1 MMSLMKK
8 IRQISAYPVIPNDA
22 ADPANQKGNL
32 KRAQMELKKRFERI
46 NKAVK
51 QLCRDQKQYQSVA
64 AANSNRMSFWQP
76 IEYFTNSK
84 GELDTRKSDVFIA
97 NKQFYSYDIS
107 TERYD
112 SINSFIERLLYSEIL
127 ESLDGRRPQNWFYQS
142 YLSSATQDA
151 IRDTIQSSKNMA
163 EPDVVGNEVAM
174 MVRQLDADAFNP
186 QQINSLNLVY
196 SRVFNEMKGL
206 TDSMKVNLSE
216 TLTRG
221 MANGLG
227 IQQLTRDVAKRVGVG
242 FSRAQRISR
251 TEIMGAYR
259 TAQRDKTRQINKD
272 IYGNSPFIQK
282 QLWFS
287 ALAMTSRK
295 WHVSRHGSIYSIQE
309 VEEFYSEAAN
319 SINCQCS
326 QSPILVNRKTG
337 AVVMQS
343 LIDKMKLQKKAW
355 RAGVAR
361 AA

>member
-8 IRQISAYPVIPNDA
+8 IRQISSYPVIPNDA

-32 KRAQMELKKRFERI
+32 KLAQVELKKRFERI
-46 NKAVK
+46 NKSIK
-51 QLCRDQKQYQSVA
+51 KLCRDQKQYQSIA

-76 IEYFTNSK
+76 LGYFTNDK
-84 GELDTRKSDVFIA
+84 GELDTRKRQLVVA
-97 NKQFYSYDIS
+97 NKKFYSYDIS
-107 TERYD
+107 TERYN
-112 SINSFIERLLYSEIL
+112 SINDFIERLLYSEIL

-163 EPDVVGNEVAM
+163 EPSIVGDEIAM
-174 MVRQLDADAFNP
+174 MIRQLDADAFNP

-221 MANGLG
+221 MASGLG

-287 ALAMTSRK
+287 ALAMTSRPH
-295 WHVSRHGSIYSIQE
+295 HVAKHSEIYSIQE

-319 SINCQCS
+319 SINCMCH

-361 AA
+361 AV

>member
-1 MMSLMKK
+1 MKK

-32 KRAQMELKKRFERI
+32 KRAQSELKKRFERI
-46 NKAVK
+46 NKAMKLLVK
-51 QLCRDQKQYQSVA
+51 EQKQFQSVA
-64 AANSNRMSFWQP
+64 AVNANKMSFWWP
-76 IEYFTNSK
+76 LEYFTNDK

-107 TERYD
+107 TERYN
-112 SINSFIERLLYSEIL
+112 SINDFIERLLYSEIL

-163 EPDVVGNEVAM
+163 EPSVVGDEIAM

-251 TEIMGAYR
+251 TDIMGAYR

-295 WHVSRHGSIYSIQE
+295 WHVSRHGSIYDMQE
-309 VEEFYSEAAN
+309 VEEFYTEAAN
-319 SINCQCS
+319 SIHCMCS

-361 AA
+361 AV

>member
-1 MMSLMKK
+1 MKK
-8 IRQISAYPVIPNDA
+8 IRQISTYPVMPSDA

-32 KRAQMELKKRFERI
+32 KRAQSDLKKRFERI
-46 NKAVK
+46 NKAMKLLVK
-51 QLCRDQKQYQSVA
+51 EQKQFQSIA
-64 AANSNRMSFWQP
+64 AVNSNRMSFWQP
-76 IEYFTNSK
+76 LEYFTNSN
-84 GELDTRKSDVFIA
+84 GELDTRKSNVFIA

-112 SINSFIERLLYSEIL
+112 SINGFIERLIYNELL
-127 ESLDGRRPQNWFYQS
+127 ESINGQRPQNWFYQS
-142 YLSSATQDA
+142 YLSSAYNDA
-151 IRDTIQSSKNMA
+151 IRDTIQSTKNMA
-163 EPDVVGNEVAM
+163 EPDIVGDEIAM

-186 QQINSLNLVY
+186 QQVQSLNLVY

-206 TDSMKVNLSE
+206 SDSMKVDLSE

-227 IQQLTRDVAKRVGVG
+227 IQQITRDVAKRVGVG

-259 TAQRDKTRQINKD
+259 TAQRAKTREINKD
-272 IYGNSPFIQK
+272 IYGNSPFVQK

-295 WHVSRHGSIYSIQE
+295 WHVSRHGEIYDMQE
-309 VEEFYSEAAN
+309 VEEFYTEAAN
-319 SINCQCS
+319 SIQCMCS

-337 AVVMQS
+337 AAVIQS
-343 LIDKMKLQKKAW
+343 VIDKMKLQKKAW

-361 AA
+361 SV

>member
-1 MMSLMKK
+1 MKK

-32 KRAQMELKKRFERI
+32 KRAQSELKKRFERI
-46 NKAVK
+46 NKAMKLLVK
-51 QLCRDQKQYQSVA
+51 EQKQFQSVA
-64 AANSNRMSFWQP
+64 AVNANKMSFWWP
-76 IEYFTNSK
+76 LEYFTNDK

-107 TERYD
+107 TERYN
-112 SINSFIERLLYSEIL
+112 SINDFIERLLYSEIL

-151 IRDTIQSSKNMA
+151 IR
-163 EPDVVGNEVAM
+163 
-174 MVRQLDADAFNP
+174 
-186 QQINSLNLVY
+186 SLNLVY

-251 TEIMGAYR
+251 TDIMGAYR

-295 WHVSRHGSIYSIQE
+295 WHVSRHGSIYDMQE
-309 VEEFYSEAAN
+309 VEEFYTEAAN
-319 SINCQCS
+319 SIHCMCS

-361 AA
+361 AV